1 MSSEF
6 LAISTAATSL
16 VTTAETAVLTFT
28 IPPENQSPGTGLG
41 LYFNG
46 TANLTPGTGT
56 TSITC
61 RIRQGTGTGG
71 AVVGVPC
78 TTPVTAA
85 LANSTGEITV
95 NDPQDVYPAGN
106 TYTMTVQQN
115 AATGNGTMSQALVA
129 VTPVTAGNG

>member
-1 MSSEF
+1 VSTEAAF
-6 LAISTAATSL
+6 VSTAATSL

-28 IPPENQSPGTGLG
+28 IPPENQPGGQGIYL
-41 LYFNG
+41 NG
-46 TANLTPGTGT
+46 TANLTPGAST

-61 RIRQGTGTGG
+61 RIRQGVGVAG

-95 NDPQDVYPAGN
+95 LDPTLVYPAGN
-106 TYTMTVQQN
+106 TYTMTVVQN
-115 AATGNGTMSQALVA
+115 AATGNGTMSQALVG
-129 VTPVTAGNG
+129 VSPVTSVNG